1 MNNVFRTMV
10 SGKEVTNLIMEC
22 LSWMQALLEWQR
34 LLNVSFVLTCSA
46 FRSFVIAL
54 CSMYIILCSC
64 GCYRAFIYSRC
75 VYPSRLFNIICK
87 SVVLLIVCLY
97 FQAALEALDGLDLF
111 GPEGGH
117 SSVIHILPDDIQQ
130 CKVYTI
136 WLLVACI
143 GIHTLFC

>member
-1 MNNVFRTMV
+1 M
-10 SGKEVTNLIMEC
+10 
-22 LSWMQALLEWQR
+22 
-34 LLNVSFVLTCSA
+34 
-46 FRSFVIAL
+46 
-54 CSMYIILCSC
+54 
-64 GCYRAFIYSRC
+64 YSRC

-87 SVVLLIVCLY
+87 SAVLLIVYLY

-136 WLLVACI
+136 
-143 GIHTLFC
+143 